1 MGLQCRHTGNLHAII
16 CKGISPQVSEPHSKP
31 TPALPTPMEPPN
43 YGSTAPQ
50 LSHQAPESLKLS
62 LPESNTVKQ
71 AVGNFLYYA
80 RTVDTTM
87 LVALNSITAEQAN
100 SIESTAK
107 PFTKLLNYSAK
118 HHESITRY
126 HSSSMILHIHSD
138 TPFYQNLEQREE
150 REDIIIS
157 ARHRQ
162 ILKRPL
168 PSNHHSMYQFMSNA
182 QPLETS

>member
-1 MGLQCRHTGNLHAII
+1 MYWDSLHWHHTELGLQSRHTGHIHARI
-16 CKGISPQVSEPHSKP
+16 CKGSAPQGSTPHSKP
-31 TPALPTPMEPPN
+31 TPAPPTPMEPPN

-107 PFTKLLNYSAK
+107 PFTQLLNYSAT
-118 HHESITRY
+118 HPESITRY
-126 HSSSMILHIHSD
+126 NASSMILHIHSD
-138 TPFYQNLEQREE
+138 ASFL
-150 REDIIIS
+150 S
-157 ARHRQ
+157 
-162 ILKRPL
+162 
-168 PSNHHSMYQFMSNA
+168 
-182 QPLETS
+182 